1 MAPTGHGPLAHSSV
15 ASAQMTARP
24 GVLRPDRVAAAP
36 VQEAPAPAVPSRPS
50 VVLRRALLSGGLVAM
65 FAVAGAAGMA
75 EAISWWNQAS
85 MTLASVLVVLI
96 VLEGRRAAAE
106 DDLPFHNALVPV
118 VALWFAIQA
127 LGLLEEITG
136 AQIGS
141 LIRFP
146 LVLTFAV
153 ACAPIWRA
161 ASRGRLTGIEASA
174 VYLDSAIVFAA
185 VAAAALLALGGSVID
200 GAQAVYSLL
209 FAALFFGMIG
219 ATAVLNLA
227 LASERSLGGWMA
239 AVLGLL
245 IMGLGLS
252 VWLGNTTPEGWRP
265 GIAVVTA
272 GLIVTAYGGATWTRR
287 PDASEAYRHRAL
299 QVREALPLMAAAL
312 SPLLWV
318 LGEVL
323 RDQIQRE
330 VSAAVAGSVAAVLI
344 LCVLRQTILLRER
357 DRIVGLATSA
367 ANRERV
373 LHAELESSEKRFRTL
388 VTNSTDVVMI
398 VGRDGRIAYQSPS
411 VERVLGHSPSS
422 RLGHPVGVLAHP
434 HDAEYFRSTLTEL
447 AVLPGAE
454 RTLELR
460 TRHADGSWRI
470 LEATAKNLLDDP
482 AVAGIVINCRDV
494 TERRALE
501 DQLKHEALHDP
512 LTTLANRALFVDRV
526 GHALSRRDKPDAT
539 GVLFMDLD
547 DFKTIND
554 SLGHA
559 AGDELLQAVAQR
571 LRGNLRLEDTV
582 ARLGGDE
589 FAVLVEDGDIELVEQ
604 VGSRLLGALRAPFE
618 IAGKQ
623 VHIGASVGAAMS
635 SADNRE
641 GEVLLRNADV
651 AMYTAKSR
659 GKGRLEIF
667 EASMHTAAVTRLE
680 LKADLERALERGE
693 LRVRYQPIFFLSDG
707 ALDGFETLVRWR
719 HPDRGEVG
727 PGDFIPLAEET
738 GLIVPIG
745 KWVLVQACRQAQA
758 WRKAGGDSVK
768 VSVNLAARQLR
779 DPDIVA
785 MVAGVLAETG
795 LEPDALTLELTE
807 SSIMQDDEGRLQEL
821 RSLGIHLGLDD
832 FGTGYSS
839 LSYLSRFPIE
849 TLKIDRSFTSRLGGP
864 EEETALVRSVIQLA
878 ASMGMETVGE
888 GIERPEQLERLREL
902 GCTYGQGYLLARP
915 MDAIRA
921 TTLATTG
928 QFGTETAE
936 ASPGA

>member
-1 MAPTGHGPLAHSSV
+1 VLSLGIMV
-15 ASAQMTARP
+15 
-24 GVLRPDRVAAAP
+24 GV
-36 VQEAPAPAVPSRPS
+36 
-50 VVLRRALLSGGLVAM
+50 
-65 FAVAGAAGMA
+65 AVAGAMGLA
-75 EAISWWNQAS
+75 EFVDWWNEAA
-85 MTLASVLVVLI
+85 MALAAGLVVLVV
-96 VLEGRRAAAE
+96 VEGRRTAIP
-106 DDLPFHNALVPV
+106 DDRPFQDALVPV
-118 VALWFAIQA
+118 TVLWLVIQVLA
-127 LGLLEEITG
+127 LLESITG
-136 AQIGS
+136 AQAGRI
-141 LIRFP
+141 LQFP
-146 LVLTFAV
+146 LVLTFCI
-153 ACAPIWRA
+153 ACAPCWRA
-161 ASRGRLTGIEASA
+161 AARGRLSGVEAYA

-185 VAAAALLALGGSVID
+185 VAAAALLALGGSVLD
-200 GAQAVYSLL
+200 GPRAIYGLM
-209 FAALFFGMIG
+209 FAALFYGLIG
-219 ATAVLNLA
+219 ATVVLNLA
-227 LASERSLGGWMA
+227 LAPVRRPSGWP
-239 AVLGLL
+239 VVVIGLATVG
-245 IMGLGLS
+245 IGLS
-252 VWLGNTTPEGWRP
+252 VWLGNATPVGFSP
-265 GIAVVTA
+265 GISIATVGLVVTSFGA
-272 GLIVTAYGGATWTRR
+272 ATWTRQ
-287 PDASEAYRHRAL
+287 PDRSERYRRIAL
-299 QVREALPLMAAAL
+299 QVREALPLLAAAL

-318 LGEVL
+318 LGEVM
-323 RDQIQRE
+323 RDQVQRE

-357 DRIVGLATSA
+357 DRIVGLAQSA

-373 LHAELESSEKRFRTL
+373 LHGELESSERRFRSL
-388 VTNSTDVVMI
+388 VTNSTDVIMI

-411 VERVLGHSPSS
+411 LERVLGHAPSS

-434 HDAEYFRSTLTEL
+434 HDAEYFRTALTEL
-447 AVLPGAE
+447 ATTAGAE

-470 LEATAKNLLDDP
+470 IEATAKNLLDDP

-494 TERRALE
+494 TERRTLE
-501 DQLKHEALHDP
+501 EQLKHEALHDP

-526 GHALSRRDKPDAT
+526 GHALSRRDNPNAT

-589 FAVLVEDGDIELVEQ
+589 FAVLVEDADVDTVVQ
-604 VGSRLLGALRAPFE
+604 VGSRLLEALRAPFE
-618 IAGKQ
+618 IGGKQ
-623 VHIGASVGAAMS
+623 VHVGASVGAAMS
-635 SADNRE
+635 GVDNRDA
-641 GEVLLRNADV
+641 EVLLRNADV

-659 GKGRLEIF
+659 GKGRLEVF
-667 EASMHTAAVTRLE
+667 EASMHAAAVTRLE
-680 LKADLERALERGE
+680 LKADLERALGREE
-693 LRVRYQPIFFLSDG
+693 LRLRYQPIFRLEDG

-727 PGDFIPLAEET
+727 PGDFVPLAEET

-745 KWVLVQACRQAQA
+745 RWVLAQACRQAQA
-758 WRKAGGDSVK
+758 WRTAGGTGIK

-779 DPDIVA
+779 DPEIVD
-785 MVAGVLAETG
+785 MVRSVLAETG
-795 LEPDALTLELTE
+795 LEPDVLTLELTE

-821 RSLGIHLGLDD
+821 RGLGIHLGLDD

-839 LSYLSRFPIE
+839 LSYLSKFPIE

-864 EEETALVRSVIQLA
+864 DEETALVRSVIQLA
-878 ASMGMETVGE
+878 TSMGMETVGE
-888 GIERPEQLERLREL
+888 GIERQEQYDRLREL

-928 QFGTETAE
+928 RLDAGTEA
-936 ASPGA
+936 AAGA

>member
-1 MAPTGHGPLAHSSV
+1 
-15 ASAQMTARP
+15 MTARP
-24 GVLRPDRVAAAP
+24 GVLRPDRVATAP
-36 VQEAPAPAVPSRPS
+36 VQEAPATGVLPRPS
-50 VVLRRALLSGGLVAM
+50 TVTRRAALSLGLVGT
-65 FAVAGAAGMA
+65 FALAGWLGMA
-75 EAISWWNQAS
+75 EAISWWNQAAL
-85 MTLASVLVVLI
+85 TVASGLVVLI
-96 VLEGRRAAAE
+96 VLEGRRNASS
-106 DDLPFHNALVPV
+106 DDLPFQNALVPV
-118 VALWFAIQA
+118 VGLWVVIQTLALFEQV
-127 LGLLEEITG
+127 TG

-146 LVLTFAV
+146 LVLVFAI

-161 ASRGRLTGIEASA
+161 AARGRLTGIEASA
-174 VYLDSAIVFAA
+174 VYLDSSIVFAA
-185 VAAAALLALGGSVID
+185 VAAAALLALGGSALD
-200 GAQAVYSLL
+200 SAQAVYGLL

-227 LASERSLGGWMA
+227 LTSVRSLGGWTA
-239 AVLGLL
+239 AVVGLL
-245 IMGLGLS
+245 IMGLGLAAYLS
-252 VWLGNTTPEGWRP
+252 TADDSGWSP
-265 GIAVVTA
+265 GIAAVTV

-287 PDASEAYRHRAL
+287 PDPSETYRRRAL

-318 LGEVL
+318 LGEAM
-323 RDQIQRE
+323 RDQVQRE

-367 ANRERV
+367 AHRERV
-373 LHAELESSEKRFRTL
+373 LHAELESSERRFRTL

-411 VERVLGHSPSS
+411 VERVLGHSANS

-434 HDAEYFRSTLTEL
+434 HDAEYFRGVLTEL
-447 AVLPGAE
+447 AALPGAE

-460 TRHADGSWRI
+460 TRHADGSWRT

-494 TERRALE
+494 TERRMLE
-501 DQLKHEALHDP
+501 EQLKHEALHDP
-512 LTTLANRALFVDRV
+512 LTTLANRALFLDRV

-589 FAVLVEDGDIELVEQ
+589 FAVLVEDADVEMVEQ

-623 VHIGASVGAAMS
+623 VHIGASVGACMS
-635 SADNRE
+635 SADSRE
-641 GEVLLRNADV
+641 AEVLLRNADV

-667 EASMHTAAVTRLE
+667 EASMHAAAVTRLE

-693 LRVRYQPIFFLSDG
+693 LRVRYQPIFYLSDG

-727 PGDFIPLAEET
+727 PNDFIPLAEET

-758 WRKAGGDSVK
+758 WRLAGGDTVK

-779 DPDIVA
+779 DPDIVQ

-839 LSYLSRFPIE
+839 LSYLSKFPIE

-864 EEETALVRSVIQLA
+864 DEETALVRSVIQLA
-878 ASMGMETVGE
+878 TSMGMETVGE
-888 GIERPEQLERLREL
+888 GIERQEQYDRLREL

-915 MDAIRA
+915 MDAIKA

-928 QFGTETAE
+928 QMEASAAE
-936 ASPGA
+936 A

>member
-1 MAPTGHGPLAHSSV
+1 M
-15 ASAQMTARP
+15 
-24 GVLRPDRVAAAP
+24 
-36 VQEAPAPAVPSRPS
+36 APAPETPVAPALPRMRSLS
-50 VVLRRALLSGGLVAM
+50 DLNRRAALSMGLVIM
-65 FAVAGAAGMA
+65 FAIAGFMGAGAA
-75 EAISWWNQAS
+75 ITWWNQAS
-85 MTLASVLVVLI
+85 MTLAAGLMMLI
-96 VLEGRRAAAE
+96 VLEGQRTAAPDDMPFRRMVVVGGS
-106 DDLPFHNALVPV
+106 LWLIIQFVALIQAVSGIELGPV
-118 VALWFAIQA
+118 V
-127 LGLLEEITG
+127 EY
-136 AQIGS
+136 
-141 LIRFP
+141 P
-146 LVLTFAV
+146 LVIVFAV
-153 ACAPIWRA
+153 ACALLWRA
-161 ASRGRLTGIEASA
+161 AVRGRLTGIEASA
-174 VYLDSAIVFAA
+174 VYLDSSIVFAA
-185 VAAAALLALGGSVID
+185 VAAGALLALGGSVLD
-200 GAQAVYSLL
+200 GPQSVYALL

-227 LASERSLGGWMA
+227 LASVRSPAGWVA
-239 AVLGLL
+239 AVVGLF
-245 IMGLGLS
+245 IAGIGLAM
-252 VWLGNTTPEGWRP
+252 WLGEPSSEGWS
-265 GIAVVTA
+265 A
-272 GLIVTAYGGATWTRR
+272 GLAAASIGAIVTGYGGATWTRAQD
-287 PDASEAYRHRAL
+287 PSESYRRAAQ
-299 QVREALPLMAAAL
+299 QVREALPLLAAAL

-318 LGEVL
+318 LGEIM
-323 RDQIQRE
+323 RDHIQRE

-357 DRIVGLATSA
+357 DRVVGLATSA

-373 LHAELESSEKRFRTL
+373 LHGELESSERRFRTL
-388 VTNSTDVVMI
+388 VTNSTDVVLI

-434 HDAEYFRSTLTEL
+434 HDAEYFRTTLTEL
-447 AVLPGAE
+447 GALPGAE

-501 DQLKHEALHDP
+501 EQLKHEALHDP
-512 LTTLANRALFVDRV
+512 LTTLANRVLFVDRV

-589 FAVLVEDGDIELVEQ
+589 FAVLVEDGDVTLVEH
-604 VGSRLLGALRAPFE
+604 VGNRLLGALRAPFE

-635 SADNRE
+635 SADIRE

-659 GKGRLEIF
+659 GKGRLEVF

-680 LKADLERALERGE
+680 LKADLERALDRGE
-693 LRVRYQPIFFLSDG
+693 LRVRYQPIFRLSDG

-727 PGDFIPLAEET
+727 PGEFIPLAEET

-745 KWVLVQACRQAQA
+745 RWVLAQACRQAQA
-758 WRKAGGDSVK
+758 WRVAGSDVK

-779 DPDIVA
+779 DPDIVT
-785 MVAGVLAETG
+785 MVSAVLAETG

-821 RSLGIHLGLDD
+821 RGLGIHLGLDD

-849 TLKIDRSFTSRLGGP
+849 TLKIDQSFTSRLGGAN
-864 EEETALVRSVIQLA
+864 EETALVRSVIQLA
-878 ASMGMETVGE
+878 TSMGMETVGE
-888 GIERPEQLERLREL
+888 GIERQEQYDRLLEL
-902 GCTYGQGYLLARP
+902 GCTYGQGFLLARP

-928 QFGTETAE
+928 RMDTSAT
-936 ASPGA
+936 GA

>member
-1 MAPTGHGPLAHSSV
+1 V
-15 ASAQMTARP
+15 
-24 GVLRPDRVAAAP
+24 
-36 VQEAPAPAVPSRPS
+36 APAPETPVAPALPRLRSLS
-50 VVLRRALLSGGLVAM
+50 DLNRRAALSMGLVIM
-65 FAVAGAAGMA
+65 FAITGFIGAGAA
-75 EAISWWNQAS
+75 ITWWNQAS
-85 MTLASVLVVLI
+85 MTLAAGLMMLI
-96 VLEGRRAAAE
+96 VLEGQRAAAP
-106 DDLPFHNALVPV
+106 DDMPFRRMVVVGGSLWLIIQFVAFIQAVSGIELGPV
-118 VALWFAIQA
+118 V
-127 LGLLEEITG
+127 EY
-136 AQIGS
+136 
-141 LIRFP
+141 P
-146 LVLTFAV
+146 LVIVFAV
-153 ACAPIWRA
+153 ACALLWRA
-161 ASRGRLTGIEASA
+161 AVRGRLTGIEASA
-174 VYLDSAIVFAA
+174 VYLDSSIVFAA
-185 VAAAALLALGGSVID
+185 VAAGALLLLGGSALH
-200 GAQAVYSLL
+200 GPQSVYALL

-227 LASERSLGGWMA
+227 LASVRSPAGWVA
-239 AVLGLL
+239 AVAGLF
-245 IMGLGLS
+245 IAGIGLAM
-252 VWLGNTTPEGWRP
+252 WLGEPSSDGWS
-265 GIAVVTA
+265 A
-272 GLIVTAYGGATWTRR
+272 GLAAASVGAIVTGYGGATWTRA
-287 PDASEAYRHRAL
+287 PDPSESYRRAAQ
-299 QVREALPLMAAAL
+299 QVREALPLLAAAL

-318 LGEVL
+318 LGEIM
-323 RDQIQRE
+323 RDHIQRE

-357 DRIVGLATSA
+357 DRVVGLATSA

-373 LHAELESSEKRFRTL
+373 LHAELESSERRFRTL

-434 HDAEYFRSTLTEL
+434 HDADYFRTTLTEL
-447 AVLPGAE
+447 GALPGAE

-501 DQLKHEALHDP
+501 EQLKHEALHDP
-512 LTTLANRALFVDRV
+512 LTTLANRVLFVDRV

-589 FAVLVEDGDIELVEQ
+589 FAVLVEDGDVTLVEH
-604 VGSRLLGALRAPFE
+604 VGNRLLGALRAPFE

-659 GKGRLEIF
+659 GKGRLEVF

-680 LKADLERALERGE
+680 LKADLERALDRGE
-693 LRVRYQPIFFLSDG
+693 LRVRYQPIFRLSDG

-727 PGDFIPLAEET
+727 PGEFIPLAEET

-745 KWVLVQACRQAQA
+745 RWVLGQACRQAQA
-758 WRKAGGDSVK
+758 WRVAGGDVK

-779 DPDIVA
+779 DPDIVT
-785 MVAGVLAETG
+785 MVSAVLAESG

-821 RSLGIHLGLDD
+821 RGLGIHLGLDD

-849 TLKIDRSFTSRLGGP
+849 TLKIDQSFTSRLGGAN
-864 EEETALVRSVIQLA
+864 EETALVRSVIQLA
-878 ASMGMETVGE
+878 TSMGMETVGE
-888 GIERPEQLERLREL
+888 GIERQEQYDRLLEL
-902 GCTYGQGYLLARP
+902 GCTYGQGFLLARP

-928 QFGTETAE
+928 RTD
-936 ASPGA
+936 ASAAGA

>member
-1 MAPTGHGPLAHSSV
+1 MVVVGGSLWFLIQLLVFFEQVTGTEFGPIIEY
-15 ASAQMTARP
+15 P
-24 GVLRPDRVAAAP
+24 
-36 VQEAPAPAVPSRPS
+36 
-50 VVLRRALLSGGLVAM
+50 LVII
-65 FAVAGAAGMA
+65 FAGA
-75 EAISWWNQAS
+75 
-85 MTLASVLVVLI
+85 
-96 VLEGRRAAAE
+96 
-106 DDLPFHNALVPV
+106 
-118 VALWFAIQA
+118 
-127 LGLLEEITG
+127 
-136 AQIGS
+136 
-141 LIRFP
+141 
-146 LVLTFAV
+146 
-153 ACAPIWRA
+153 CAMLWRA
-161 ASRGRLTGIEASA
+161 AVRGRLSGIEASA
-174 VYLDSAIVFAA
+174 VYLDSSIVFAA
-185 VAAAALLALGGSVID
+185 VAAGGLLALGGSVLD
-200 GAQAVYSLL
+200 GAQTVYALL

-227 LASERSLGGWMA
+227 LAPVRSAGGWVA
-239 AVLGLL
+239 AVVGLF
-245 IMGLGLS
+245 IAGIGLS
-252 VWLGNTTPEGWRP
+252 AWLSDPAAPGWS
-265 GIAVVTA
+265 A
-272 GLIVTAYGGATWTRR
+272 GLAAASVGAIVTGYGGATWTRA
-287 PDASEAYRHRAL
+287 PDPSESYRRSAN
-299 QVREALPLMAAAL
+299 QVREALPLLAAAL

-318 LGEVL
+318 LGEIL

-357 DRIVGLATSA
+357 DRVVGLATSA

-373 LHAELESSEKRFRTL
+373 LHGELESSERRFRTL
-388 VTNSTDVVMI
+388 VTNSTDVVLI

-411 VERVLGHSPSS
+411 VERVLGHSPTS

-434 HDAEYFRSTLTEL
+434 HDAEYFRTSLSEL
-447 AVLPGAE
+447 GAQPGAE

-501 DQLKHEALHDP
+501 EQLKHEALHDP

-589 FAVLVEDGDIELVEQ
+589 FAVLVEDADIEMVEH

-623 VHIGASVGAAMS
+623 VHIGASAGAAMS

-641 GEVLLRNADV
+641 AEVLLRNADV

-659 GKGRLEIF
+659 GKGRLEVF
-667 EASMHTAAVTRLE
+667 EASMHAAAVTRLE

-693 LRVRYQPIFFLSDG
+693 MRVRYQPIFRLSDG

-727 PGDFIPLAEET
+727 PGDFVPLAEET

-745 KWVLVQACRQAQA
+745 RWVLAQACRQAQA
-758 WRKAGGDSVK
+758 WRMAGSNGIK

-779 DPDIVA
+779 DPEVVL
-785 MVAGVLAETG
+785 MVQDVLAETG
-795 LEPDALTLELTE
+795 LEPDVLTLELTE

-821 RSLGIHLGLDD
+821 RGLGIHLGLDD

-839 LSYLSRFPIE
+839 LSYLSKFPIE

-864 EEETALVRSVIQLA
+864 DEETALVRSVIQLA
-878 ASMGMETVGE
+878 TSMGMETVGE

-902 GCTYGQGYLLARP
+902 GCTYGQGFLLARP

-928 QFGTETAE
+928 QLDAAAE
-936 ASPGA
+936 A